1 MKRFPL
7 TNITLTARILISMLC
22 MVFVVGLTYCLA
34 LFYGIHLAEDTL
46 IGQKMKERIELAVT
60 LKDVEKVKSTDYSI
74 IFTSEPNKAHGFQK
88 APLEYLKFEDGFHEI
103 VSADEDYF
111 LYKYTDAKTG
121 TVWVM
126 LQDQEG
132 FEAKEIE
139 LFFQAGI
146 GLVAALLLTLLLGLW
161 LSRAVTA
168 PVKLLV
174 SDVREMAHR
183 TQFKPLSMRPAK
195 DEIGELALTLENTL
209 RDFDKALQRER
220 AFNADVSHEFRT
232 PLMVISSAVE
242 VLNLNAVTPE
252 QKSKALNRI
261 DQASKRLN
269 RLIHVFMELARGK
282 SLAYNEACS
291 WVSVIEEALKI
302 WETPA
307 KEKGLTLQFENLS
320 TKEQSTNAAFALS
333 VVDNLVRNAIQYTP
347 EGSVTIKLS
356 DTCVR
361 VIDTGVGISDSDK
374 EKVLERFIRGKH
386 TEGEGYGLGLS
397 LVTRICEHEGW
408 HLSFAKNT
416 PKGTVFTVE
425 FATTNAQC

>member
-7 TNITLTARILISMLC
+7 SNITLTARILISMLC

-46 IGQKMKERIELAVT
+46 IGQKMKERIELAIT
-60 LKDVEKVKSTDYSI
+60 LKDVEKVKSADYSV

-88 APLEYLKFEDGFHEI
+88 APPEYLKFEDGFHEI
-103 VSADEDYF
+103 VNADEDYF

-121 TVWVM
+121 AVWVM

-132 FEAKEIE
+132 FESKEIE

-168 PVKLLV
+168 PVKLLAR
-174 SDVREMAHR
+174 DVREMAHR

-252 QKSKALNRI
+252 QKRNALNRI

-269 RLIHVFMELARGK
+269 RLIHVFMELARGT
-282 SLAYNEACS
+282 SLAGKEKDT
-291 WVSVIEEALKI
+291 WVSVIEQSLKI
-302 WETPA
+302 WEMPA
-307 KEKGLTLQFENLS
+307 KEKGLALEFENLS
-320 TKEQSTNAAFALS
+320 TKEQTTNAAFALS

-347 EGSVTIKLS
+347 NGSVTIELS
-356 DTCVR
+356 DNCVS
-361 VIDTGVGISDSDK
+361 VIDTGVGISDAEK
-374 EKVLERFIRGKH
+374 EKVLERFIRGEH

-408 HLSFAKNT
+408 HLSFSKNT

-425 FATTNAQC
+425 FIHS

>member
-1 MKRFPL
+1 MTRFPL
-7 TNITLTARILISMLC
+7 TNFTLTARILISMLC
-22 MVFVVGLTYCLA
+22 MVFVVGFTYCFA

-46 IGQKMKERIELAVT
+46 IGQKMKERIELAIT
-60 LKDVEKVKSTDYSI
+60 LKDVDKVKSADYSV
-74 IFTSEPNKAHGFQK
+74 IFTTEPDKAHGFQK
-88 APLEYLKFEDGFHEI
+88 APLEYLKYEDGFHEI
-103 VSADEDYF
+103 IKDDEDYF

-121 TVWVM
+121 ASWVM

-139 LFFQAGI
+139 LFIQAGI
-146 GLVAALLLTLLLGLW
+146 GLVAALLLTLLLSLW

-174 SDVREMAHR
+174 RDVREMAHR
-183 TQFKPLSMRPAK
+183 TEFKPLSVRPAK
-195 DEIGELALTLENTL
+195 DEIGELAETLENTL

-242 VLNLNAVTPE
+242 VLNLKTVTPE
-252 QKSKALNRI
+252 QKINALNRI
-261 DQASKRLN
+261 DLASKRLN
-269 RLIHVFMELARGK
+269 RLIHVFMELARGT
-282 SLAYNEACS
+282 SLANKEKAS
-291 WVSVIEEALKI
+291 WLNVIEQALKI
-302 WETPA
+302 WEMPA
-307 KEKGLTLQFENLS
+307 KDKGLTLQFENLS

-347 EGSVTIKLS
+347 KGSVTIKLS
-356 DTCVR
+356 DTCVK
-361 VIDTGVGISDSDK
+361 VIDTGVGISDADK
-374 EKVLERFIRGKH
+374 EKVLARFIRGEH

-408 HLSFAKNT
+408 RLSFDKNS
-416 PKGTVFTVE
+416 PKGTIFE
-425 FATTNAQC
+425 IIFAD